1 VRRVTVGFRIIL
13 AIPHLLYLVLLS
25 IVGTF
30 AAVAAWV
37 AAVVTGRMPDGLG
50 DFLGRIV
57 QYATRVN
64 AYVYLL
70 TDKYPPFSLDDT
82 SYPVS
87 VLLPPRGRLNRAAVL
102 FRLVL
107 AIPAGLL
114 FQLVSSGVQ
123 PAMVLIWLI
132 VLVAGRMP
140 TPAFE
145 AVAAFLRFE
154 TRLYAWLLMLT
165 SEYPGGLFGDQPST
179 ASPDG
184 PGPEPAPAAMQAAP
198 TAPSLPPPPPP
209 PLPPPPTAGP
219 RITRL
224 VLSKAGKRLLVV
236 FIVLGSVLTVAQI
249 ALAIASSG
257 QSERALRD
265 VDREY
270 AEVVRS
276 SQEYGATTQ
285 GCGLSGGPACV
296 QAANA
301 DFARAM
307 REFRADLVE
316 VEFPEYALSVAEDL
330 RDDADQLIA
339 LLDQMALTTDPE
351 TYERLALQSQVVV
364 NQMDSDYFELRELL
378 RFGF

>member
-1 VRRVTVGFRIIL
+1 
-13 AIPHLLYLVLLS
+13 
-25 IVGTF
+25 
-30 AAVAAWV
+30 V

-179 ASPDG
+179 AAPDG